1 MEGINMKLA
10 MIDDYLPALVEGEAV
25 SLVAECLPEVMAQ
38 PGFLRSRA
46 IIEGWET
53 YKPRLEAARVAPRTL
68 GAVRLRAPIPRPV
81 KLLCAQMSFREGL
94 SEVTIKPSFFVKS
107 STSVIGPND
116 IVELPP
122 VDAWVFHHEA
132 ELAVI
137 IGKGAKAVAPE
148 RAMDHVFGY
157 TCFMDISARGIGAGT
172 SYEDKSYDT
181 FGPMGPWIL
190 TADEIP
196 DPHSLQVKLWV
207 NGNLRHDYPMSDIGN
222 PIAQMISS
230 ASAVAAL
237 EPGDVIALGVNH
249 QGLGPVQGGDR
260 VRIEIAPIGGFE
272 VAVQDKLARR
282 WESRIDTGC
291 AAAVRRIVRGEPMG
305 TLDMVKRLDRTA

>member
-1 MEGINMKLA
+1 MKLA

-25 SLVAECLPEVMAQ
+25 FLIAELPAGGHGAAGFAAFARDSRRMGDIQTEVGGGQGCTAH
-38 PGFLRSRA
+38 A
-46 IIEGWET
+46 
-53 YKPRLEAARVAPRTL
+53 RLCSAAGAHTAACQA
-68 GAVRLRAPIPRPV
+68 AVR
-81 KLLCAQMSFREGL
+81 KMSFREGL
-94 SEVTIKPSFFVKS
+94 SDVTIKPSFFLKS

-137 IGKGAKAVAPE
+137 IGKRAKAVAPE
-148 RAMDHVFGY
+148 KAMEHVFGY

-207 NGNLRHDYPMSDIGN
+207 NGNLRHDYPM
-222 PIAQMISS
+222 
-230 ASAVAAL
+230 
-237 EPGDVIALGVNH
+237 
-249 QGLGPVQGGDR
+249 
-260 VRIEIAPIGGFE
+260 RI
-272 VAVQDKLARR
+272 LAIPLLR
-282 WESRIDTGC
+282 
-291 AAAVRRIVRGEPMG
+291 
-305 TLDMVKRLDRTA
+305 

>member
-1 MEGINMKLA
+1 MKLA

-25 SLVAECLPEVMAQ
+25 SLIAECLPEVMAQ

-53 YKPRLEAARVAPRTL
+53 YKPRLESARVAPQKL
-68 GAVRLRAPIPRPV
+68 GAVLLRAPIPRPV

-94 SEVTIKPSFFVKS
+94 SGVTVKPSFFLKS

-137 IGKGAKAVAPE
+137 IGKRAKAVAPE

-157 TCFMDISARGIGAGT
+157 TCFMDLSARGIGAGT

-249 QGLGPVQGGDR
+249 QGLGPIQDGDR

-272 VAVQDKLARR
+272 VGVRDELARR
-282 WESRIDTGC
+282 WENRIDTG
-291 AAAVRRIVRGEPMG
+291 AASVVKRLLRGEPMG
-305 TLDMVKRLDRTA
+305 TLDLVKRLDKTA

>member
-1 MEGINMKLA
+1 MKLA

-25 SLVAECLPEVMAQ
+25 FLIADCLPEVMAQ
-38 PGFLRSRA
+38 PGLLRSRA
-46 IIEGWET
+46 IVEGWET

-68 GAVRLRAPIPRPV
+68 GSVRLRAPIPRPV

-94 SEVTIKPSFFVKS
+94 SGVTIKPSFFVKS

-137 IGKGAKAVAPE
+137 IGKRAKAVAPE

-207 NGNLRHDYPMSDIGN
+207 NGNLRHDYPMSDLGN

-230 ASAVAAL
+230 ASCGCRLGAGRCYCAGRQSPRPWTY
-237 EPGDVIALGVNH
+237 PGR
-249 QGLGPVQGGDR
+249 GPCPDR
-260 VRIEIAPIGGFE
+260 
-272 VAVQDKLARR
+272 DCSHRR
-282 WESRIDTGC
+282 
-291 AAAVRRIVRGEPMG
+291 
-305 TLDMVKRLDRTA
+305 L

>member
-1 MEGINMKLA
+1 MKLA
-10 MIDDYLPALVEGEAV
+10 MIDDFLPALVEGETV
-25 SLVAECLPEVMAQ
+25 SLVADYLPEVMAQ
-38 PGFLRSRA
+38 PESLRTRA

-53 YKPRLEAARVAPRTL
+53 YKPRLETASGAQRPL
-68 GAVRLRAPIPRPV
+68 GAVRLRAPIPRPTR
-81 KLLCAQMSFREGL
+81 LLCAQRSFREGL
-94 SEVTIKPSFFVKS
+94 SDIAIKPSFFLKS

-137 IGKGAKAVAPE
+137 IGKRAKAIAPE
-148 RAMDHVFGY
+148 KAMDHVFGY
-157 TCFMDISARGIGAGT
+157 TCFMDISARGVGAGT

-207 NGNLRHDYPMSDIGN
+207 NGNLHHDYPMNDIGN

-237 EPGDVIALGVNH
+237 EPGDVISLGVNH
-249 QGLGPVQGGDR
+249 QGLGAIQNGDR

-272 VAVQDKLARR
+272 VGVQDNLARR
-282 WESRIDTGC
+282 WESRIDTG
-291 AAAVRRIVRGEPMG
+291 AASAVMRMLRGEPIG
-305 TLDMVKRLDRTA
+305 TIELVKRLDRPASP